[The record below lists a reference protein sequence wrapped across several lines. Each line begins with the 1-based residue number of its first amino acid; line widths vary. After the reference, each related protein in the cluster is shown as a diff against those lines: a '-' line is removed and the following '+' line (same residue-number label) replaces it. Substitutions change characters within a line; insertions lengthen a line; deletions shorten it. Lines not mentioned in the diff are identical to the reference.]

1 MAKKKEPRYECI
13 AYLSVEAALDKVDRL
28 EDKQLKYIK
37 EYAKAHNIL
46 IVGVMRRHGFSM
58 NDVFRNFRQIAHLI
72 EKKRVEG
79 VIVAG
84 MQYVSSDLEDAYYKI
99 GMIKAA
105 GGQFV
110 TVDEG
115 NLGMDIVME
124 ER

>member
-1 MAKKKEPRYECI
+1 
-13 AYLSVEAALDKVDRL
+13 
-28 EDKQLKYIK
+28 
-37 EYAKAHNIL
+37 
-46 IVGVMRRHGFSM
+46 
-58 NDVFRNFRQIAHLI
+58 
-72 EKKRVEG
+72 
-79 VIVAG
+79 

-105 GGQFV
+105 GGQFI

>member
-13 AYLSVEAALDKVDRL
+13 AYLSVEAELDKVDRL

-58 NDVFRNFRQIAHLI
+58 NDVFKNFRQIAHLI
-72 EKKRVEG
+72 GKKRVEG

-105 GGQFV
+105 GGQFI